1 MRRLSSVVKNTQS
14 IKISDY
20 ITEGTTM
27 RAVIQR
33 VTTASVT
40 IDQKKVAEISQ
51 GLLVLVGFKAGDI
64 EQDYMNIAQK
74 IIKLRIFNDEQ
85 GRMNKSVRDIDG
97 ELLLVSQFT
106 LYGDCWKGNRPSFMQ
121 AMLPEQAKTL
131 YEQFVVYARNQF
143 VKTYSGVFQ
152 AYMQV
157 SLVNDGPVTILLDT
171 DKS

>member
-1 MRRLSSVVKNTQS
+1 
-14 IKISDY
+14 
-20 ITEGTTM
+20 M

-51 GLLVLVGFKAGDI
+51 GLLVLVGFKITDT
-64 EQDYMNIAQK
+64 QRDYVYLAQK

-85 GRMNKSVRDIDG
+85 GRMNKSVGDING

-106 LYGDCWKGNRPSFMQ
+106 LYGDCRKGNRPSFVQ
-121 AMLPEQAKTL
+121 AMPPEQAKTF
-131 YEQFVVYARNQF
+131 YEQFVSYTCEQYA
-143 VKTYSGVFQ
+143 KTYSGVFQ

-171 DKS
+171 EKEPAH

>member
-1 MRRLSSVVKNTQS
+1 MRT
-14 IKISDY
+14 
-20 ITEGTTM
+20 
-27 RAVIQR
+27 VIQR

-51 GLLVLVGFKAGDI
+51 GLLVLVGFKAGDT
-64 EQDYMNIAQK
+64 EQNYMNIAQK

-85 GRMNKSVRDIDG
+85 GRMNKSLRDIDG

-106 LYGDCWKGNRPSFMQ
+106 LYGDCRKGNRPSFIQ
-121 AMLPEQAKTL
+121 AMPPEQAKTL
-131 YEQFVVYARNQF
+131 YEQFVVYTRNQYAQ
-143 VKTYSGVFQ
+143 TYSGVFQ

>member
-1 MRRLSSVVKNTQS
+1 
-14 IKISDY
+14 
-20 ITEGTTM
+20 M

-33 VTTASVT
+33 VTTASVI
-40 IDQKKVAEISQ
+40 IDQKEVAEISQ

-64 EQDYMNIAQK
+64 EQDYMSIAQK

-106 LYGDCWKGNRPSFMQ
+106 LYGNCRKGNRPSFAQVMAPQ
-121 AMLPEQAKTL
+121 QAKTL
-131 YEQFVVYARNQF
+131 YEQFVSYTREQY

-171 DKS
+171 EKKSQFSDMSI

>member
-1 MRRLSSVVKNTQS
+1 
-14 IKISDY
+14 
-20 ITEGTTM
+20 M

-33 VTTASVT
+33 VTTASVI
-40 IDQKKVAEISQ
+40 IDQKEIAEISQ

-106 LYGDCWKGNRPSFMQ
+106 LYGNCRKGNRPSFAQ
-121 AMLPEQAKTL
+121 AMPPQQAKTL
-131 YEQFVVYARNQF
+131 YEQFVSYTCEQY

-157 SLVNDGPVTILLDT
+157 SLVNDGPVTILLDIE
-171 DKS
+171 KEPAY